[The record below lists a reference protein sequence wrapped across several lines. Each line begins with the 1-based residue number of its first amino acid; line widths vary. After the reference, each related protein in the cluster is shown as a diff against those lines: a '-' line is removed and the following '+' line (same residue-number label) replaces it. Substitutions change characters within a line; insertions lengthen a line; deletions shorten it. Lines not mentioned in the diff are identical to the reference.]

1 MPRPAEGVISGL
13 GARKYKMCL
22 TRAEMSREEMTAVG
36 GRSRGKEA
44 TRVVLVTD
52 SGMK

>member
-13 GARKYKMCL
+13 GARKHKICL
-22 TRAEMSREEMTAVG
+22 TRAEKSREEMTAVG